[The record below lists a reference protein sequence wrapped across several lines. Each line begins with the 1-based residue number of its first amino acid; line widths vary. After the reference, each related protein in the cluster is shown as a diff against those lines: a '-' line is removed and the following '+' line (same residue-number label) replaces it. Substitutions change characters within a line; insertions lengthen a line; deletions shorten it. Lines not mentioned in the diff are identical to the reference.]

1 MFNAHEKNVAPAL
14 ARRGETRLD
23 PRLLPGRPFR
33 VLGGGP
39 AGAAAALALRQAGE
53 PVVLHEKSRF
63 PRHKVCGE
71 FFTAEMLPLL
81 EQLGVAPDFLARA
94 PARVTHAELHFGRTR
109 RRFQLPEP
117 AFGLSRYAFDDLLL
131 RAALA
136 RGAELSSDEPDPS
149 AVAIVAVGRHTAA
162 PRGRRVFGF
171 KAHFEGPA
179 NDAVELYFFPGG
191 YCGVC
196 PIEGGRTN
204 VCGLAEEGLL
214 AHEDF
219 RVDRLLGGLRRLAGM
234 KPLTRWYLTGPL
246 CFGPAPAVRPG
257 ALSAGDARCFVDP
270 FTGSGLLAAVRTG
283 GWAGEAVAGGP
294 DYHLR
299 CRTLYS
305 RQLSTASILRRVLSL
320 GWAESLAGLVPGPL
334 LYRLTRPS

>member
-1 MFNAHEKNVAPAL
+1 MA
-14 ARRGETRLD
+14 GS
-23 PRLLPGRPFR
+23 FR

-53 PVVLHEKSRF
+53 RVVLHEKSRF

-71 FFTAEMLPLL
+71 FYTAEMLPLL
-81 EQLGVAPDFLARA
+81 EQLGVAEDFLAA
-94 PARVTHAELHFGRTR
+94 GPARVTHAELHFGRTR

-131 RAALA
+131 RAALEH
-136 RGAELSSDEPDPS
+136 GAELSSDEPENAAP
-149 AVAIVAVGRHTAA
+149 VAIVAIGRHTAA

-171 KAHFEGPA
+171 KAHFAGPA
-179 NDAVELYFFPGG
+179 SDAVELYFFPGG

-204 VCGLAEEGLL
+204 VCGLAAEGLL
-214 AHEDF
+214 AREDF

-234 KPLTRWYLTGPL
+234 QPLTRWYLTGPL
-246 CFGPAPAVRPG
+246 CFGPAPAVQPG
-257 ALSAGDARCFVDP
+257 ALAAGDARCFVDP

-283 GWAGEAVAGGP
+283 SWAAEAVAGGP
-294 DYHLR
+294 DYHAR
-299 CRTLYS
+299 CRTLYG
-305 RQLSTASILRRVLSL
+305 RQLSTTSIIRRVLSL
-320 GWAESLAGLVPGPL
+320 GWAENLAGLVPGPL